1 MSFTELSDG
10 SGVANYVVTA
20 VPPLPA
26 EYLTVTATLTSG
38 WATGEVDP
46 AVAEQIFSDLKGAL
60 EPLGYTVSFSRVRT
74 ANDSWAED
82 PA

>member
-10 SGVANYVVTA
+10 SGSATYRVWA

-26 EYLTVTATLTSG
+26 EHLAVDVTLTSG

-74 ANDSWAED
+74 ANDSWTED